1 MPRRASN
8 SEALVTQNLARKQP
22 WGTVAP
28 IDYRLNQRP
37 LSGRVRRAEPVTGT
51 FLMNEL
57 AARTATTLR
66 MYAEHKGWDLADIGF
81 SVQYDLGKERQR
93 TCRVVGSSVER

>member
-1 MPRRASN
+1 
-8 SEALVTQNLARKQP
+8 
-22 WGTVAP
+22 
-28 IDYRLNQRP
+28 
-37 LSGRVRRAEPVTGT
+37 
-51 FLMNEL
+51 MNEL